1 MISFRGAES
10 TLSAMKRPIHVEAEQ
25 ELVRDSCSASTSKNR
40 IRCILVAILPL
51 PLQNPE
57 PLGREDP
64 ERFYPLH
71 IYRTR
76 DAVQLPISALPQPAV

>member
-10 TLSAMKRPIHVEAEQ
+10 TLSAMKRPIHAEAEQ
-25 ELVRDSCSASTSKNR
+25 EALMSSCSASTSKNR